1 MARETTS
8 ETPRQCL
15 EVAGALL
22 TQILMTSL
30 RNPSH
35 HWLVEWGDL
44 PINMGP
50 WLRMKVSD
58 SPRHTRLA
66 GDYLLRA
73 AVEMPTLRWQK
84 CTPLPTIMI
93 RLKDTGGDLKIAK
106 YKYCLAFQIYKQK

>member
-1 MARETTS
+1 
-8 ETPRQCL
+8 
-15 EVAGALL
+15 
-22 TQILMTSL
+22 
-30 RNPSH
+30 
-35 HWLVEWGDL
+35 
-44 PINMGP
+44 
-50 WLRMKVSD
+50 MKVSD